1 MTTERRNS
9 IINHMNILL
18 DCRAYLLMCDKSI
31 NAQLKI
37 KEKKFDGYYV
47 QIESPEVGG
56 TDADWIRLNCD
67 DCYLF
72 LHDDGTESYQLD
84 PMDAYGA
91 ELIDVGSYREFLEKL
106 NTLGDIEEYYIW

>member
-31 NAQLKI
+31 DAQFKI
-37 KEKKFDGYYV
+37 KDKKFDGYYIE
-47 QIESPEVGG
+47 IESPELGG
-56 TDADWIRLNCD
+56 PDDWIRLNYD
-67 DCYLF
+67 DCYLY
-72 LHDDGTESYQLD
+72 LYDNGTESYQLD
-84 PMDAYGA
+84 PLSSCGA

-106 NTLGDIEEYYIW
+106 NSIGDIEEYYIW